1 MSSSKTQTFRVAFFL
16 FGALGP
22 LQSWAQAIEEVIVTA
37 TRREESA
44 QDVPIAI
51 SALSADAMKDVNISS
66 AQSLT
71 VAVPGLIVQQQAG
84 GLTPFIRGVGSLDV
98 SAGQESSIAMYID
111 GVFLP
116 AAYGNIFNFNNVDRV
131 EVLKGPQGTLFGRN
145 ASGGLIQVIT
155 RTPSTESST
164 FGSLAYGDYGALLGK
179 FYATFGLQDDLAAD
193 VALVYLNQDEGFG
206 RNITTGHDVGQKHE
220 FLARTRWRYAPSDAT
235 EVNVAAMAVEATTS
249 LGNNKQFLP
258 GVVSP
263 IDGTTTY
270 TGDFQNITGGI
281 DPKIPVQG
289 GMVSL
294 QFDHDF
300 GPVSFKSISAYERLH
315 ADQDFDNDLVA
326 LQFIDVKIRE
336 QSYRT
341 FTQEFQLLSNS
352 EGAFK
357 WIAGLFYMDDD
368 AGFAGPLGLGL
379 FGPPFAV
386 GDPLFTNGV
395 GIINRIA
402 TKSYAGFGEVTY
414 AFTDATKL
422 TLGARYTRDERELT
436 GETKLLSGID
446 NPQTAFVQ
454 PTTTVKKDFE
464 EPTYRAILD
473 HRFSDAV
480 MVYGSYSRGF
490 KSGNFNTVNSADPPY
505 KPEILDA
512 YEIGAKTDLFDRR
525 VRLNVAAFSYDY
537 QDIQIGVA
545 VGPTIKTVNATSADV
560 KGGEIEMEAALSD
573 ALDLRLGFSYVDSK
587 IGHFPN
593 AVCVLPGVGQT
604 TCDATGQDLPRA
616 PKYTF
621 NVAPTLKL
629 PVFGGNFRGTVN
641 YYYNDGFFW
650 DFGHVRQEDSY
661 GLLSASL
668 GWTTADEKL
677 GVRLYGE
684 NLTDEEYSIFTVAQ
698 GIGDSFAAAPPRTYA
713 FEVNFNFK

>member
-1 MSSSKTQTFRVAFFL
+1 MSSSNTRTIRAAFL
-16 FGALGP
+16 IFGAAAP

-51 SALSADAMKDVNISS
+51 SALSADALKDVNVSS

-71 VAVPGLIVQQQAG
+71 VAVPGLVVQQQAG

-155 RTPSTESST
+155 RTPSPESSA
-164 FGSLAYGDYGALLGK
+164 FGSLAYGDYGTFLGK
-179 FYATFGLQDDLAAD
+179 FYANFGLEENLAAD

-206 RNITTGHDVGQKHE
+206 RNITTGSEVGQKHE
-220 FLARTRWRYAPSDAT
+220 LLARSRWRYAPSDAT
-235 EVNVAAMAVEATTS
+235 SIDAAFMVVEATTS

-263 IDGTTTY
+263 LDGTTTY
-270 TGDFQNITGGI
+270 TGDFQNITGGV
-281 DPKIPVQG
+281 DPKIPVNG
-289 GMVSL
+289 HMVSL
-294 QFDHDF
+294 QIDHDF
-300 GPVSFKSISAYERLH
+300 GPVGFKSITAYERLH

-336 QSYRT
+336 QSYET

-379 FGPPFAV
+379 FGGAFA
-386 GDPLFTNGV
+386 PAPGV
-395 GIINRIA
+395 GIINSIA
-402 TKSYAGFGEVTY
+402 TKSYAGFGEGTF

-436 GETKLLSGID
+436 GETHVLSGIT
-446 NPQTAFVQ
+446 NSQVLAVV
-454 PTTTVKKDFE
+454 PTTTVEKTFE

-473 HRFSDAV
+473 HRFSDEV

-490 KSGNFNTVNSADPPY
+490 KSGNFNTVQATDPPFNS
-505 KPEILDA
+505 EILDA
-512 YEIGAKTDLFDRR
+512 FELGAKTDLLDGR

-537 QDIQIGVA
+537 QDIQIGVP
-545 VGPTIKTVNATSADV
+545 VGPTVTTVNATSADV
-560 KGGEIEMEAALSD
+560 LGGEIELQAALAE
-573 ALDLRLGFSYVDSK
+573 ALDLRVGFSYVDSEL
-587 IGHFPN
+587 GSFTN

-604 TCDATGQDLPRA
+604 TCDATGQELPRA

-621 NVAPTLKL
+621 NIAPTLKL
-629 PVFGGNFRGTVN
+629 PAFGGDFRGTVS

-650 DFGHVRQEDSY
+650 DFGHFRTEDSY
-661 GLLSASL
+661 GLVSASL
-668 GWTTADEKL
+668 GWTTADERL

-698 GIGDSFAAAPPRTYA
+698 SIGDSFAAAPPRTYA